1 MIDKFAEMT
10 FHSAL
15 RSWLLPEIIYNQKEI
30 KSFEV
35 KIGAK
40 QVKLQYK
47 ILKYK
52 LYDKIK
58 RRTHSNDYE

>member
-30 KSFEV
+30 KSGLRSENRCKTS
-35 KIGAK
+35 KIA
-40 QVKLQYK
+40 
-47 ILKYK
+47 I
-52 LYDKIK
+52 
-58 RRTHSNDYE
+58 